1 MHGVRQGGLVRI
13 PRPAT
18 LFLAVVTLTLTGLIV
33 ARVSAQVDDSPTDHP
48 PIVVPSS
55 SVDPSPAPSPK
66 SDDDDDD
73 GFEKVQPRPRDIG
86 DEDDDDRGE
95 RDD

>member
-1 MHGVRQGGLVRI
+1 MRI

-33 ARVSAQVDDSPTDHP
+33 ARVSAQVEDSPTDHP
-48 PIVVPSS
+48 PLVVPSS
-55 SVDPSPAPSPK
+55 SVDPSPDPSPK

-73 GFEKVQPRPRDIG
+73 DGFDKVQPRPRDIG
-86 DEDDDDRGE
+86 DDDDRE
-95 RDD
+95 RDEPGDD